1 MFGNISRW
9 FHGKISR
16 NQAEDLLIPM
26 EQGLFLVR
34 ESTSFPGDYTLCVCF
49 EGHVEHYHIMY
60 MDNKLTIDEDEFF
73 ENLTQLIEV
82 LYSNRRNC

>member
-1 MFGNISRW
+1 
-9 FHGKISR
+9 
-16 NQAEDLLIPM
+16 M

-34 ESTSFPGDYTLCVCF
+34 ESTSFPGDYTLCVCH

-82 LYSNRRNC
+82 

>member
-1 MFGNISRW
+1 
-9 FHGKISR
+9 
-16 NQAEDLLIPM
+16 M

-34 ESTSFPGDYTLCVCF
+34 ESTSFPGDYTLCVCH

-82 LYSNRRNC
+82 WRALKLYLIVITSKYWLLLL